1 MKSIAKYICL
11 TLAAVV
17 IAAAYSSRTGENL
30 TLTKVSLAAPFKGT
44 LSSEPNA
51 GESSTVRVRTPTELV
66 IEDVYISSGER
77 VASGDKIMSLYPAAV
92 DRALNEADNADIRDF
107 LSGIRKNGYVFT
119 APESGRISEV
129 NLRTDGRASP
139 DDILYK
145 YIPTD
150 AGADPI
156 SEAYE
161 TIVPLSAL
169 TPTGREDTYTIL
181 FAIPLTGRGESG
193 QYTAIRSKVRL
204 LASDGVYAAVDM
216 TVRDDRQVI
225 IGSEKPV
232 GHGEKVRAGSLA

>member
-17 IAAAYSSRTGENL
+17 LAAAYSSRTIENL

-44 LSSEPNA
+44 LSSEKSET
-51 GESSTVRVRTPTELV
+51 ESPVVRVRTPAELV
-66 IEDVYISSGER
+66 IEDVYIGSGDR
-77 VASGDKIMSLYPAAV
+77 IKNGDKIMTLYPAAV
-92 DRALNEADNADIRDF
+92 DRALTEADNADVRDF
-107 LSGIRKNGYVFT
+107 LSVIRENGYVLT
-119 APESGRISEV
+119 APESGRVSEV
-129 NLRTDGRASP
+129 KIKTDGRASP

-145 YIPTD
+145 YIPTG
-150 AGADPI
+150 AGTDPI

-193 QYTAIRSKVRL
+193 QYTAIRSEVRL
-204 LASDGVYAAVDM
+204 IASDGVYAAVDM
-216 TVRDDRQVI
+216 IIRDDRQVI